1 MKDPFAD
8 LTGNPEPLETS
19 SNVEQS
25 PFESLVVGS
34 ENKRTRNRT
43 ILSLGIVAILLLGV
57 WFVPRALNGDS
68 LSDQVVADSP
78 SLSSPSS
85 DMNADESEPE
95 SVPAP
100 SEEALGSPDLGEGL
114 FSAPANL
121 EKFIETV
128 TESTLMIEC
137 AESEKASLV
146 DAGSGFVADLSEFTG
161 SSTNDLF
168 VVTNHHVV
176 ENCLNGAG
184 VLLVGLGSD
193 FYESEVIG
201 YDESNDLALID
212 ASLLPY
218 PSMNVSSDIS
228 LGQWVM
234 TSGSPIDLQSNVTFG
249 QVTSLGVPSE
259 SGGGDQVASDA
270 VIGPGNSGGPL
281 VDSRGY
287 AIAVNSAVYLDATGL
302 SVSVPIKYACVLILE
317 CSGQ

>member
-8 LTGNPEPLETS
+8 LTGNPEPLDTS
-19 SNVEQS
+19 SIVEQS

-34 ENKRTRNRT
+34 EKKRTRNRT
-43 ILSLGIVAILLLGV
+43 TLSSGIVAILLLGV
-57 WFVPRALNGDS
+57 WFVPRALNSDS
-68 LSDQVVADSP
+68 VSDIAGANGS
-78 SLSSPSS
+78 SISSPSPE
-85 DMNADESEPE
+85 MNAGGNEKE
-95 SVPAP
+95 SVAVQ
-100 SEEALGSPDLGEGL
+100 SEETLGSNDLGEGQ

-128 TESTLMIEC
+128 TESTIMIEC
-137 AESEKASLV
+137 AESEEASLV
-146 DAGSGFVADLSEFTG
+146 DSGSGFVANLSELSGTR
-161 SSTNDLF
+161 TNDLF
-168 VVTNHHVV
+168 IVTNHHVV

-184 VLLVGLGSD
+184 VLLVGLGGD

-281 VDSRGY
+281 VDSGGY
-287 AIAVNSAVYLDATGL
+287 AIAVNSAVYVDATGL
-302 SVSVPIKYACVLILE
+302 SVSVPIKYLCISILE
-317 CSGQ
+317 CFGQ

>member
-19 SNVEQS
+19 SIVEQS

-34 ENKRTRNRT
+34 EKKRTRNRT
-43 ILSLGIVAILLLGV
+43 ILSLGIIAILLLGV
-57 WFVPRALNGDS
+57 WFVPRALNSDS
-68 LSDQVVADSP
+68 VGDQVVADSP

-85 DMNADESEPE
+85 EMNADESETE
-95 SVPAP
+95 SVTAP
-100 SEEALGSPDLGEGL
+100 SEESLGSLDSGEAL
-114 FSAPANL
+114 FNAPGNL

-128 TESTLMIEC
+128 TESTIMIEC
-137 AESEKASLV
+137 AESEEASLV
-146 DAGSGFVADLSEFTG
+146 DSGSGFVADLSELTG

-184 VLLVGLGSD
+184 LLFVGLGND

-212 ASLLPY
+212 SSLIPY
-218 PSMNVSSDIS
+218 ASMNVSSDIS

-259 SGGGDQVASDA
+259 SGGEDQVASDA

-287 AIAVNSAVYLDATGL
+287 AIAVNSAYYVDAAGL
-302 SVSVPIKYACVLILE
+302 SISVPIKYLCISILD
-317 CSGQ
+317 CPGQ

>member
-8 LTGNPEPLETS
+8 LTGNPEPLEPS
-19 SNVEQS
+19 SIVEQS

-34 ENKRTRNRT
+34 EKKRTRNRT
-43 ILSLGIVAILLLGV
+43 ILSLGLVAILLLGV
-57 WFVPRALNGDS
+57 WFVSRALNSDS
-68 LSDQVVADSP
+68 VSDQLVADSP
-78 SLSSPSS
+78 TLSIPSS
-85 DMNADESEPE
+85 DMNADESESE
-95 SVPAP
+95 SVTAP
-100 SEEALGSPDLGEGL
+100 SGETSGSPDLGEGL

-128 TESTLMIEC
+128 TESTIMIEC

-146 DAGSGFVADLSEFTG
+146 DAGSGFVADLSQLTG

-168 VVTNHHVV
+168 IVTNHHVV

-184 VLLVGLGSD
+184 VLFVGLGSD

-201 YDESNDLALID
+201 YDASNDLALID

-259 SGGGDQVASDA
+259 TGGEDQVASDA

-281 VDSRGY
+281 VNSRGY

-302 SVSVPIKYACVLILE
+302 SVSVPIKYVCVLILE

>member
-8 LTGNPEPLETS
+8 LTGNPEPIDTS
-19 SNVEQS
+19 PIVEQS

-34 ENKRTRNRT
+34 KKNRTRNRT
-43 ILSLGIVAILLLGV
+43 ILSLGIIAILLLGV
-57 WFVPRALNGDS
+57 WFVPRALNSDS
-68 LSDQVVADSP
+68 VSDLAGADSSTLDSP
-78 SLSSPSS
+78 SP
-85 DMNADESEPE
+85 DMNAGESAPE
-95 SVPAP
+95 AVAAQ
-100 SEEALGSPDLGEGL
+100 SEEASGSLDSGEAL
-114 FSAPANL
+114 FNAPANL
-121 EKFIETV
+121 EKFIEAV
-128 TESTLMIEC
+128 TESTIMIGC
-137 AESEKASLV
+137 AESEESSTADS
-146 DAGSGFVADLSEFTG
+146 GSGFVANFSKLTG
-161 SSTNDLF
+161 SSANDLF
-168 VVTNHHVV
+168 IVTNHHVV

-184 VLLVGLGSD
+184 SLFVGLVDD

-212 ASLLPY
+212 ASSLPY
-218 PSMNVSSDIS
+218 PSINVSSDIS

-287 AIAVNSAVYLDATGL
+287 AIAVNSAVYVDVAGL
-302 SVSVPIKYACVLILE
+302 SVSVPIKYVCVLILE